1 MAKTQMLSFPI
12 RLPDCMQAEALRL
25 LDESRPAI
33 NTIIEDLW
41 PFLDE
46 FAAERTGIAWK
57 QVEQH
62 LVARSGHGSRQERCE
77 MEQAGRILRA
87 QATRK
92 QVFQTILPLLT
103 DELIKPAEGKRKAHK
118 DYRLIK
124 EKVRALREALDDP
137 DSSMAMTNV
146 IEQAANFFLET
157 ETWPRTYEELQPVP
171 VLSVGQLTFAGD
183 DGMEKGQTYRAKIDF
198 RHVCT
203 LDTHEERQTARLG
216 LWLRAPSD
224 QGKWM
229 WGQVCAVI
237 ELPDPIVERL
247 SQGAVPQAPTLRDL
261 RADDGTRVAVLDLI
275 LEVPAASLRDLDQEH
290 RVLGWDWGIRS
301 LITVSILE
309 QPEAE
314 GEEKYRQISRP
325 VFLDSGGLDGRQ
337 ARLRR
342 EIDRLKACRE
352 RYGKLV
358 KAAVIA
364 RVEHQ
369 KPFPVHFQHWQD
381 HLDAYEA
388 RIKLCW
394 KKYEKR
400 NRELAHLASNLLILL
415 ALLYDCRLICGE
427 NLTTLKTIGRG
438 RGVRGRF
445 RNWRNN
451 SQVRGELWRILR
463 YKCYLLGIRC
473 RDVEARG
480 TTHTCPRCHQ
490 PAKTYLSPDPS
501 HRKKA
506 DDWAPWLYCANAE
519 CGWNGARDY
528 AASLNIARLGMAYLV
543 TYHQTKRY
551 HPYRMSESKDALKPA
566 SYRGAGA
573 ALLLQPQGI
582 TPRPSEGKRVYYA
595 GWSSSIAVRTSHPKR
610 FLAILSSSRFRK
622 RLLDSA

>member
-1 MAKTQMLSFPI
+1 MAKTQMLSFPL
-12 RLPDCMQAEALRL
+12 RLPDCMQAESLCL
-25 LDESRPAI
+25 LDESRLAI
-33 NTIIEDLW
+33 NVIIEELW
-41 PFLDE
+41 ASLDE
-46 FAAERTGIAWK
+46 FAGDRKGIAWK
-57 QVEQH
+57 QVEH
-62 LVARSGHGSRQERCE
+62 YLVTRSGHGSRQERCE

-124 EKVRALREALDDP
+124 EKVSALREALDEP
-137 DSSMAMTNV
+137 DSYMAMTNV
-146 IEQAANFFLET
+146 IEQACNHFLKNEA
-157 ETWPRTYEELQPVP
+157 WPQTYEDLQPVP

-183 DGMEKGQTYRAKIDF
+183 DGLEKGQTYRAKIDYV
-198 RHVCT
+198 HLCDLV
-203 LDTHEERQTARLG
+203 THEERQRARLY
-216 LWLRAPSD
+216 LHLRAPSAS
-224 QGKWM
+224 GAWT
-229 WGQVCAVI
+229 WGQVCGVI
-237 ELPDPIVERL
+237 ELPESVVSRL
-247 SQGAVPQAPTLRDL
+247 SQGAMPQAPTLREI
-261 RADDGTRVAVLDLI
+261 RTDDGSRLAVLDLI
-275 LEVPAASLRDLDQEH
+275 LEVPATYVSDLDQER
-290 RVLGWDWGIRS
+290 RVLGWDWGVRS

-309 QPEAE
+309 KPEGDGQE
-314 GEEKYRQISRP
+314 SYRQISRP
-325 VFLDSGGLDGRQ
+325 VFLESGGLDGRQ

-352 RYGKLV
+352 RYVKLV
-358 KAAVIA
+358 KEAVIA

-369 KPFPVHFQHWQD
+369 KPLPAHFQKWQD
-381 HLDAYEA
+381 HIDAYEA
-388 RIKLCW
+388 RIEICW

-451 SQVRGELWRILR
+451 AQVRGELWRVLR
-463 YKCYLLGIRC
+463 YKCYLLGIRL
-473 RDVEARG
+473 RDVQARG

-506 DDWAPWLYCANAE
+506 DDWAPWLCCGNAE

-543 TYHQTKRY
+543 TYHQTRRY
-551 HPYRMSESKDALKPA
+551 YPYRMSESKDSLKPA
-566 SYRGAGA
+566 SYTGAGA
-573 ALLLQPQGI
+573 ALLLRPQGI
-582 TPRPSEGKRVYYA
+582 TPRPFEGKRVYYA
-595 GWSSSIAVRTSHPKR
+595 GWSSSIALRTSHPKGV
-610 FLAILSSSRFRK
+610 LAILSSSRFRK
-622 RLLDSA
+622 CLLDSA

>member
-137 DSSMAMTNV
+137 DSSMTNV

-183 DGMEKGQTYRAKIDF
+183 DGMEKGQTYRARIDF

-216 LWLRAPSD
+216 
-224 QGKWM
+224 
-229 WGQVCAVI
+229 
-237 ELPDPIVERL
+237 
-247 SQGAVPQAPTLRDL
+247 
-261 RADDGTRVAVLDLI
+261 
-275 LEVPAASLRDLDQEH
+275 LRDLDQEH

-342 EIDRLKACRE
+342 EIDRLKVCRQ

-381 HLDAYEA
+381 HIDAYEA

-400 NRELAHLASNLLILL
+400 NRELAHLASNLLIVL

-551 HPYRMSESKDALKPA
+551 HPYRMSESKDSLKPA
-566 SYRGAGA
+566 SYTGAGA
-573 ALLLQPQGI
+573 ALLLRPQGI
-582 TPRPSEGKRVYYA
+582 TPRPFEGKRVYYA
-595 GWSSSIAVRTSHPKR
+595 GWSSSIALRTSQPKSV
-610 FLAILSSSRFRK
+610 LAILSTSRFRK